1 MIEGAAFCLSAVQK
15 PNTLK
20 ILQKYLRIS
29 EKDAEEGYRDMVNG
43 LDRKPYALPAG
54 ATNVIRL
61 MKRSN
66 PKVES
71 VKPENLIDDRIMKKL
86 DQSGFIDEM
95 MTKYGVK

>member
-1 MIEGAAFCLSAVQK
+1 
-15 PNTLK
+15 
-20 ILQKYLRIS
+20 
-29 EKDAEEGYRDMVNG
+29 
-43 LDRKPYALPAG
+43 
-54 ATNVIRL
+54 